1 MHGTAVQRRVAEGG
15 SRRLAGDVK
24 DALSTV
30 SGGDEMW
37 KLRNFGCSSETAAH
51 INHLDARTYLCLL
64 SLAKCLGRSRRWVA
78 ASTGTTIFSPAMVY
92 VCCWRGW
99 RRVVSTCCVCFG
111 DFRPTSFV
119 CPHLSRT
126 TLSLAQQLPLLALH
140 LTSRCGI
147 VEVVVATGVAKG
159 REGERKDGETSDFVL
174 FSRAP
179 LLSLK
184 TAAIPPSRFLSPP
197 VLDFVSCQRSHC

>member
-1 MHGTAVQRRVAEGG
+1 
-15 SRRLAGDVK
+15 
-24 DALSTV
+24 
-30 SGGDEMW
+30 MW

-159 REGERKDGETSDFVL
+159 REGERKDEETSDFVCIFPSTSFVSEDSGFL
-174 FSRAP
+174 FTLSFPSCLGLRFMPKEP
-179 LLSLK
+179 LLS
-184 TAAIPPSRFLSPP
+184 
-197 VLDFVSCQRSHC
+197 